1 MCFSL
6 KYLSGSIYFVQ
17 AEFLNNSWVKELM
30 SLKKLTR
37 QKFKNQ
43 TDKNRSVSTLL
54 VVVSINNVSFL
65 DLMALLNHLS

>member
-37 QKFKNQ
+37 QKLKNKQ
-43 TDKNRSVSTLL
+43 IKTEVFPHCWWLSA
-54 VVVSINNVSFL
+54 SI
-65 DLMALLNHLS
+65 M